1 MYLLLQNVFKVITSD
16 QRRDLRGNEL
26 RREEFDIPEVFFEMS
41 TSFLPPP
48 DDADSYSTK
57 KEKQKSK
64 PCSSATDPPLPVAHH
79 GNHQSGRLSCCMY

>member
-1 MYLLLQNVFKVITSD
+1 MARGTC
-16 QRRDLRGNEL
+16 GNEL

-48 DDADSYSTK
+48 DDADSYSAK